1 MVASEPLWG
10 HFLKELPLGSSFKR
24 WAEILK
30 SSDFTHP
37 RVALMPPLRLRTP
50 VRCAT
55 IVSVMLDIRFIRENA
70 EAVQENARRKNY
82 NVDIAR
88 LITLDDQRRELSVRA
103 DELRE
108 RRNANAA
115 KMKGGK
121 PEQSLIDEGKAI
133 KTELAEL
140 EDSFGL
146 LEEDVLK
153 LQKAVPNMALEDVPV
168 GASEDE
174 NIVAKVVGEP
184 TTFDFEPRN
193 HWQIA
198 EQRDWID
205 KERAAKVAGSRFA
218 YIKGDL
224 VKLQFAI
231 IQYVINSLSDETV
244 LAKIAQNAGLEGVS
258 TKPFTP
264 VLPPLVIRTE
274 LYDAMDR
281 LEPRDDRY
289 KLEDD
294 DLWLQGSAEHVMG
307 SMHAGEMLS
316 EEQLP
321 LRYLGYAT
329 SFRREAGTYGKDMEG
344 ILRMHQFD
352 KLEMESFTT
361 GENGLKEHLLMVAIQ
376 EYLLASLGIP
386 YRVIQK
392 CTADI
397 GKPDARGIDMEAWLP
412 GQDQY
417 RETHTADYMTD
428 YQSRRLQTRVRR
440 AEGAP
445 ELVHTN
451 DATAFA
457 LGRAMIAIIENNQHS
472 DGTVT
477 IPEALRPYMGGR
489 DVL

>member
-1 MVASEPLWG
+1 
-10 HFLKELPLGSSFKR
+10 
-24 WAEILK
+24 
-30 SSDFTHP
+30 
-37 RVALMPPLRLRTP
+37 
-50 VRCAT
+50 
-55 IVSVMLDIRFIRENA
+55 MLDIRFIRDNA
-70 EAVQENARRKNY
+70 AAVQQNAHNKGYSVN
-82 NVDIAR
+82 IAE
-88 LITLDDQRRELSVRA
+88 LIELDDQRRELARRA

-108 RRNANAA
+108 RRNVNAA

-121 PEQSLIDEGKAI
+121 PEPALIEEGKAI
-133 KTELAEL
+133 KIELAEL
-140 EDSFGL
+140 EESLGL
-146 LEEDVLK
+146 LEADVLK
-153 LQKAVPNMALEDVPV
+153 LQKSVPNMASDDVPI
-168 GASEDE
+168 GATEDE
-174 NIVAKVVGEP
+174 NVVAKIVGEP
-184 TTFDFEPRN
+184 TQFSFAPMN
-193 HWQIA
+193 HWEIA
-198 EQRDWID
+198 ERRDWID

-224 VKLQFAI
+224 VKLQMAI
-231 IQYVINSLSDETV
+231 VQYVMNELSDSET
-244 LAKIAQNAGLEGVS
+244 LEKIAKKASLEGISVA
-258 TKPFTP
+258 PFTP
-264 VLPPLVIRTE
+264 ILPPLMIRTE

-307 SMHAGEMLS
+307 SMHANEILTEG
-316 EEQLP
+316 QLP

-361 GENGLKEHLLMVAIQ
+361 GEDGMKEHLFMVAIQ
-376 EYLLASLGIP
+376 EYLLASLGLP

-397 GKPDARGIDMEAWLP
+397 GKPNARGIDMEAWLP

-428 YQSRRLQTRVRR
+428 YQARRLQTRVRR
-440 AEGAP
+440 ASGEV

-457 LGRAMIAIIENNQHS
+457 LGRVMIAIIENGQEE
-472 DGTVT
+472 DGRVRV
-477 IPEALRPYMGGR
+477 P
-489 DVL
+489 DVLQPYLGGKTIL

>member
-1 MVASEPLWG
+1 
-10 HFLKELPLGSSFKR
+10 
-24 WAEILK
+24 
-30 SSDFTHP
+30 
-37 RVALMPPLRLRTP
+37 
-50 VRCAT
+50 
-55 IVSVMLDIRFIRENA
+55 MLDIKFIRDHA

-82 NVDIAR
+82 NVNIAQ
-88 LITLDDQRRELSVRA
+88 LLELDERRRELASRA

-115 KMKGGK
+115 KMKGAQGK
-121 PEQSLIDEGKAI
+121 PDQAIIDEGKSI
-133 KTELAEL
+133 KLELAEL
-140 EDSFGL
+140 EESLGL
-146 LEEDVLK
+146 VEHDVLQR
-153 LQKAVPNMALEDVPV
+153 QKAVPNMALADVPL

-174 NIVAKVVGEP
+174 NVIAKEVGEP
-184 TTFDFEPRN
+184 TTFSFTPRN

-198 EQRDWID
+198 EQRGWID

-218 YIKGDL
+218 YLKGDL
-224 VKLQFAI
+224 VRLQFAI
-231 IQYVINSLSDETV
+231 VQFVIATLGDES
-244 LAKIAQNAGLEGVS
+244 KIAEIAAGAGLDAVP
-258 TKPFTP
+258 TTPFTP
-264 VLPPLVIRTE
+264 VLPPLMIRTE

-307 SMHAGEMLS
+307 SMHAGEILP
-316 EEQLP
+316 EAALP

-361 GENGLKEHLLMVAIQ
+361 GEQGLNEHLLFVAIQ
-376 EYLLASLGIP
+376 EYLLKSLEVP
-386 YRVIQK
+386 YRVVQK

-397 GKPDARGIDMEAWLP
+397 GKPNARGIDMEAWLP
-412 GQDQY
+412 GQGQY

-428 YQSRRLQTRVRR
+428 YQTRRLQTRVRR
-440 AEGAP
+440 ETGEHAGEI
-445 ELVHTN
+445 ELLHTN

-457 LGRAMIAIIENNQHS
+457 LGRAMIAIIENGQQA
-472 DGTVT
+472 DGTVRV
-477 IPEALRPYMGGR
+477 PEVLRLYLGGR

>member
-1 MVASEPLWG
+1 
-10 HFLKELPLGSSFKR
+10 
-24 WAEILK
+24 
-30 SSDFTHP
+30 
-37 RVALMPPLRLRTP
+37 
-50 VRCAT
+50 
-55 IVSVMLDIRFIRENA
+55 MLDIRFIREHA
-70 EAVQENARRKNY
+70 DAVQQNARQKNY
-82 NVDIAR
+82 SVDVAQ
-88 LITLDDQRRELSVRA
+88 LIKLDDERRELSQQA

-115 KMKGGK
+115 HMKGGK
-121 PEQSLIDEGKAI
+121 PEQSVIDEGRAI
-133 KTELAEL
+133 KEELAHL
-140 EDSFGL
+140 ETKL
-146 LEEDVLK
+146 TALEASVIS
-153 LQKAVPNMALEDVPV
+153 LQKTVPNMSWSDVPV
-168 GASEDE
+168 GESEDDNVTAE
-174 NIVAKVVGEP
+174 QVGEP
-184 TTFDFEPRN
+184 TSFSFEPRN

-231 IQYVINSLSDETV
+231 IQFVINSLTDEEV
-244 LAKIAQNAGLEGVS
+244 IANIANEAGLEGIS

-264 VLPPLVIRTE
+264 ILPPLMIRTE

-307 SMHAGEMLS
+307 SMHADEVFT
-316 EEQLP
+316 ETQLP

-361 GENGLKEHLLMVAIQ
+361 GEDGLKEHVLMVAIQ
-376 EYLLASLGIP
+376 KYLLRSLGLP
-386 YRVIQK
+386 YKVIQK

-397 GKPDARGIDMEAWLP
+397 GKPNARGIDMDTWLP
-412 GQDQY
+412 GQNQY

-428 YQSRRLQTRVRR
+428 YQTRRLNTRVRR
-440 AEGAP
+440 DEGGIEFA
-445 ELVHTN
+445 HTN

-457 LGRAMIAIIENNQHS
+457 LGRIMIAVIENYQDE
-472 DGTVT
+472 DGNVTV
-477 IPEALRPYMGGR
+477 PEVLRPYLGGKE
-489 DVL
+489 VL